1 MADDGESV
9 MGDGTADRG
18 EQFTAPNRPV
28 MSGPMLIIDRSIDR
42 PTRAPFLPP
51 GPGPVPTVPD
61 TGRGQ
66 NANKFGESTRGG
78 KRVDPRL
85 RELSRQG
92 QGRSGKKWKKVRAI
106 YFGDP
111 QGQQ

>member
-42 PTRAPFLPP
+42 PTGQSPFFAPP

-61 TGRGQ
+61 SGPGQ
-66 NANKFGESTRGG
+66 NANKFGEAKGWTQGCENFAGNVRWKWQAAAEEKFQG
-78 KRVDPRL
+78 KVF
-85 RELSRQG
+85 
-92 QGRSGKKWKKVRAI
+92 W
-106 YFGDP
+106 
-111 QGQQ
+111 

>member
-42 PTRAPFLPP
+42 PEPLFCPRAR
-51 GPGPVPTVPD
+51 GPY
-61 TGRGQ
+61 
-66 NANKFGESTRGG
+66 
-78 KRVDPRL
+78 L
-85 RELSRQG
+85 L
-92 QGRSGKKWKKVRAI
+92 
-106 YFGDP
+106 Y
-111 QGQQ
+111 